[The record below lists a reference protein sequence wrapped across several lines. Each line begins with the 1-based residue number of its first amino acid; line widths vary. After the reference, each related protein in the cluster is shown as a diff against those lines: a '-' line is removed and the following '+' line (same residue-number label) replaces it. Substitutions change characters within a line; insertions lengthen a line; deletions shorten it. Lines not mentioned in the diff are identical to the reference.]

1 MNFRY
6 FLKVYTLPIFVLLLG
21 FGLYYLIFVYTN
33 KPDSSSFAYEVLTRT
48 SQNKLD
54 LLSQEETSLKQI
66 PQQEISSNQNLE
78 QEIIQKSDEQDLI
91 LQANNPY
98 IIDTNPQTQIYAV
111 LPKVINIR
119 QDPKITSEIV
129 GKIAQNETLEVEL
142 IDKGWA
148 KVKTLNKENIH
159 EQNGWVL
166 ARLLTPIT
174 PSTISSPA
182 TSIEESTRSVLPT
195 PSLPSP
201 TIPVSIRAEKV
212 IGNYL
217 PTSSNVRIR
226 SSPDLNAEV
235 IGKLN
240 PDEIIKIQTIKNDW
254 AKVSN
259 GWVSLKFLKKQED

>member
-21 FGLYYLIFVYTN
+21 FGLYYLVFVYTN
-33 KPDSSSFAYEVLTRT
+33 KPDSSSFAYEVLTHT
-48 SQNKLD
+48 SQSKYD
-54 LLSQEETSLKQI
+54 LLSQEETSPKQT
-66 PQQEISSNQNLE
+66 PHQEISSNQNLE
-78 QEIIQKSDEQDLI
+78 QEIIQKLDERDLI
-91 LQANNPY
+91 VPQNPY
-98 IIDTNPQTQIYAV
+98 IADVNPQTQIYAV

-119 QDPKITSEIV
+119 QDPKTTSEIV
-129 GKIAQNETLEVEL
+129 GKLAQNQTLEVEL

-148 KVKTLNKENIH
+148 KIKISNKENIH

-174 PSTISSPA
+174 SPATPSSA
-182 TSIEESTRSVLPT
+182 TSIEESTQSALPT
-195 PSLPSP
+195 PILPSP
-201 TIPVSIRAEKV
+201 TIPVSTSAKETP
-212 IGNYL
+212 GNYL

-226 SSPDLNAEV
+226 SFPDLSAEV

-240 PDEIIKIQTIKNDW
+240 PDEIIKIQTIENDW
-254 AKVSN
+254 AKVAN